1 MEERS
6 VNGRGQQPVNSRRR
20 PPQKK
25 RRARPFRRTYLMIL
39 AVLLVISACTL
50 IYVHTALK
58 SYESSQ
64 PENILAAQMEKLRKL
79 DAKGKFEDMMSLEKM
94 RSELGASEEEISQF
108 KKDFLASTITF
119 QEDHSAVDPTKKTFN
134 VLSNGCK
141 VGTATLNHEGQETR
155 LLIFTLDRWSVGDME
170 ATGYEFQLTIPATVI
185 IKNNGEV
192 LQGEITDGQATYD
205 VHSLSP
211 LNVEVCDIL
220 GNSVPYDQKNLP
232 TFTEYKV
239 TIPPTYTIRGVET
252 VPLEAASL
260 EPIEELKYVKEYCPD
275 VPDTAT
281 YVLSILSEEPDFQ
294 ILDSNGKEVEFT
306 MEGRTVTING
316 FAGQDSLPISVDID
330 PLAVAKLWSLF
341 MTNDLTGS
349 NHGYSQLS
357 PYLIKGSYL
366 QDVTWKW
373 ATGQDITFT
382 SDHTLKDP
390 PFHVETVSNYVVYSE
405 NCFSCDIQ
413 LEKTMVLTRTGE
425 EVEDVIN
432 STFYFVKYD
441 DTDNGKNDPHW
452 VLADYHE
459 IQ

>member
-6 VNGRGQQPVNSRRR
+6 ANGTRQQPADARRR
-20 PPQKK
+20 PPQAK
-25 RRARPFRRTYLMIL
+25 RKARPFRRTYLIIL
-39 AVLLVISACTL
+39 SVLLAISACVL
-50 IYVHTALK
+50 IYVHMALK
-58 SYESSQ
+58 DYESSQ
-64 PENILAAQMEKLRKL
+64 PENVLAAQMEKLRKL
-79 DAKGKFEDMMSLEKM
+79 EKSGKFEDMMSLEKM
-94 RSELGASEEEISQF
+94 RSEAGASEEEIAQF
-108 KKDFLASTITF
+108 KKNFLASTITF
-119 QEDHSAVDPTKKTFN
+119 QEDHSAMDSTKKTFD

-170 ATGYEFQLTIPATVI
+170 ASGYEFQLTIPATVI
-185 IKNNGEV
+185 VKNNGEV
-192 LQGEITDGQATYD
+192 LQGEISGGQATYD

-211 LNVEVCDIL
+211 LNVEICDIL
-220 GNSVPYDQKNLP
+220 GNSVPYDQKNP
-232 TFTEYKV
+232 PAFTEYKV
-239 TIPPTYTIRGVET
+239 TVPPTYTIRGVET
-252 VPLEAASL
+252 VPREAATL
-260 EPIEELKYVKEYCPD
+260 APIEELKYVKEYCPD

-281 YVLSILSEEPDFQ
+281 YTLSVLSGEPDFQ
-294 ILDSNGKEVEFT
+294 ILDESGSEVAFT
-306 MEGRTVTING
+306 MEGKSVTVGGYT
-316 FAGQDSLPISVDID
+316 GQASLPSSVDFD

-341 MTNDLTGS
+341 MTNDLTGN
-349 NHGYSQLS
+349 NHGYGQLS

-390 PFHVETVSNYVVYSE
+390 PFQVETVSNYVVYSE
-405 NCFSCDIQ
+405 NCFSCDIR

-425 EVEDVIN
+425 EVADVIN

-441 DTDNGKNDPHW
+441 DTDNGKDDPHW